1 MVNLSA
7 TEDEWQ
13 TDDETGYENP
23 YDYDPH
29 AIDENDPTVEGDD
42 PNAFDEDETDLED
55 DDPSLNPDESDE
67 DEPDSDNAEHDEIE
81 PMYPNYEA
89 WVEGWFTQV
98 IRRKMGPGGGE
109 SGLAW
114 DARWWLYPEVAG
126 RLKALWYAWEEARA
140 SDKASAV
147 SNWWIH
153 HLEPHMRVIFDSDSG
168 PMSHAKADGS
178 FSGWPAL
185 PYEPMPPSLRDE
197 YTAAY

>member
-13 TDDETGYENP
+13 SDDETGYENP
-23 YDYDPH
+23 YDYDPN
-29 AIDENDPTVEGDD
+29 AVDENDPTVSEDD
-42 PNAFDEDETDLED
+42 PGLDPDDDTEELAEDEDDEFED
-55 DDPSLNPDESDE
+55 VGTGEE
-67 DEPDSDNAEHDEIE
+67 DGELAEIE
-81 PMYPNYEA
+81 PMYPSFEA

-126 RLKALWYAWEEARA
+126 RFKALWYAWEEARA
-140 SDKASAV
+140 SDKASAM

-153 HLEPHMRVIFDSDSG
+153 HLEPHVRVIFDSDSG
-168 PMSHAKADGS
+168 PMSHAKRDGS

-185 PYEPMPPSLRDE
+185 PYEPMPPGLRAEHTEAD
-197 YTAAY
+197 

>member
-23 YDYDPH
+23 YDYDPN
-29 AIDENDPTVEGDD
+29 AADENDPTVDG
-42 PNAFDEDETDLED
+42 
-55 DDPSLNPDESDE
+55 DDPSLDPDEDTDESAE
-67 DEPDSDNAEHDEIE
+67 DEGDELEDVEADEEDGELAEIE
-81 PMYPNYEA
+81 PMYPSYEA

-126 RLKALWYAWEEARA
+126 RFKALWYAWEEARA
-140 SDKASAV
+140 SDKASAM

-153 HLEPHMRVIFDSDSG
+153 HLEPHVRVIFDSDTG
-168 PMSHAKADGS
+168 PMSHAKRDGS

-185 PYEPMPPSLRDE
+185 PYEPMPPGLRAEHTEND
-197 YTAAY
+197 

>member
-7 TEDEWQ
+7 TDDEWQ

-23 YDYDPH
+23 YDYDPN
-29 AIDENDPTVEGDD
+29 AVDENDPTIDG
-42 PNAFDEDETDLED
+42 
-55 DDPSLNPDESDE
+55 DDPSLDPEESTEEIDE
-67 DEPDSDNAEHDEIE
+67 DENDELEDVETDEEDAELAEIE
-81 PMYPNYEA
+81 PMYHTYEA

-126 RLKALWYAWEEARA
+126 RLKSLWFGWEEARA
-140 SDKASAV
+140 SDKASAM

-153 HLEPHMRVIFDSDSG
+153 QLDPHLRVIFDSDSG

-185 PYEPMPPSLRDE
+185 PYEPMPPGLRAEHTEAD
-197 YTAAY
+197 

>member
-23 YDYDPH
+23 YDYDPN
-29 AIDENDPTVEGDD
+29 AVDENDPTVDG
-42 PNAFDEDETDLED
+42 
-55 DDPSLNPDESDE
+55 DDPSLDPDDDTEKLAE
-67 DEPDSDNAEHDEIE
+67 DEAELEDVEADEADEEDGELAEIE
-81 PMYPNYEA
+81 PMYPSYDA

-126 RLKALWYAWEEARA
+126 RLKSLWFGWEEARA
-140 SDKASAV
+140 SDKASAM

-153 HLEPHMRVIFDSDSG
+153 QLDPHLRVIFDSDSG

-185 PYEPMPPSLRDE
+185 PYEPMPPGLRAEQAD
-197 YTAAY
+197 